1 MAIYSSGFAWRLLR
15 TEEPGMLQSMGSP
28 RVRHDWVTDH
38 THTHI
43 YTFARKI
50 ESLWWYCNN

>member
-1 MAIYSSGFAWRLLR
+1 MAIYSSGLAWRILR

-38 THTHI
+38 IHTHI
-43 YTFARKI
+43 YTSAHKI
-50 ESLWWYCNN
+50 KSLWWYCNN